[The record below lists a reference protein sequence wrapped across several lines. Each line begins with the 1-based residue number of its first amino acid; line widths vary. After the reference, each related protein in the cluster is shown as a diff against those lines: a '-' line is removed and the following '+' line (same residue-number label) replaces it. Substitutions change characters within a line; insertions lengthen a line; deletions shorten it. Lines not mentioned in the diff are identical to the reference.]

1 MSDQQEQIKGRLFL
15 YGALEPRDELDEVR
29 RWLHCEFNDPSV
41 TPLLLQRLEKCHKDM
56 VSAVGHLREV
66 EAYNQL
72 NDKVLVNY
80 KITYCCVQYVC
91 VCCR

>member
-72 NDKVLVNY
+72 NDKVLVNFLVMRA
-80 KITYCCVQYVC
+80 ICVCVF